1 MMKYI
6 IMTTTEDYE
15 GNINSD
21 IEPYG
26 FAELEEAEA
35 YIENVAVAAFKGR
48 MLDDAD
54 EDEIE
59 FDVQVYGERYDAD
72 TYTVIAK
79 ASWPGDDEYIEKV
92 EYSIHVIQERDA
104 SFTGYHL

>member
-1 MMKYI
+1 MIKYVV
-6 IMTTTEDYE
+6 MSTTEDYE
-15 GNINSD
+15 GNINSVV
-21 IEPYG
+21 EPYG
-26 FAELEEAEA
+26 FEELEEAEA
-35 YIENVAVAAFKGR
+35 YIENVAVTAFKNR
-48 MLDDAD
+48 ILDDD
-54 EDEIE
+54 EDEEME

-92 EYSIHVIQERDA
+92 EYTVHVIQERNA

>member
-1 MMKYI
+1 MIKYI
-6 IMTTTEDYE
+6 VMTTTEDYE
-15 GNINSD
+15 GNINSNV
-21 IEPYG
+21 EPYG
-26 FAELEEAEA
+26 FEELEEAEA
-35 YIENVAVAAFKGR
+35 YIENVAVAEFKDR
-48 MLDDAD
+48 VLDDD